1 MLPPSTLPDIPNAI
15 SSPESAFGPTP
26 CAGQDG
32 PIAALFGQALAPANL
47 SARQA
52 REMGLLTS
60 GIYGRRGS
68 ISLASANLASS
79 LVNRLSAEYPKA
91 GSTLFTMTWRHAVT
105 PSRRSVSRLVASGRN
120 TAATGFG
127 SWPTPTKTQ
136 AGGQSGT
143 VLREEAAVVRG
154 EVSEDNRLGFGSPL
168 LLCGNDGL
176 FRQVPE
182 SCFPLL
188 VNGSSAVLAQ
198 NGAYGNAI
206 NAEAAEAIIRAYME
220 CRP

>member
-1 MLPPSTLPDIPNAI
+1 MLNPATLPDTPNAI
-15 SSPESAFGPTP
+15 FSPESAFGPTP
-26 CAGQDG
+26 CVVPDG
-32 PIAALFGQALAPANL
+32 PTAALFGQALAPANL

-91 GSTLFTMTWRHAVT
+91 GSTLFTMTWKRAVT

-127 SWPTPTKTQ
+127 SWPTPTKTR
-136 AGGQSGT
+136 AGGSPEQFLERKRRSFGAKSPKIT
-143 VLREEAAVVRG
+143 DLALAVRYFYAEMMG
-154 EVSEDNRLGFGSPL
+154 YSAKSLNPAFPCWLM
-168 LLCGNDGL
+168 GL
-176 FRQVPE
+176 PPSWHKTAPMETRSTRRQQKP
-182 SCFPLL
+182 
-188 VNGSSAVLAQ
+188 
-198 NGAYGNAI
+198 
-206 NAEAAEAIIRAYME
+206 
-220 CRP
+220 

>member
-1 MLPPSTLPDIPNAI
+1 MLDQATLPDSRNAI
-15 SSPESAFGPTP
+15 SSPASGFGLTR
-26 CAGQDG
+26 CDVQDG
-32 PIAALFGQALAPANL
+32 ATAALFGRALAPANL

-52 REMGLLTS
+52 RGMGLLTS
-60 GIYGRRGS
+60 GIYGRRGFT
-68 ISLASANLASS
+68 SLRSANLASS
-79 LVNRLSAEYPKA
+79 LGSKLSAQFPKA
-91 GSTLFTMTWRHAVT
+91 GSTLFTMTWKHAAT
-105 PSRRSVSRLVASGRN
+105 PSGRSVFRLVASGRN

-143 VLREEAAVVRG
+143 VHGTETAVVRG
-154 EVSEDNRLGFGSPL
+154 EESESDRLGFGSTL

-176 FRQVPE
+176 FRKVPE

-188 VNGSSAVLAQ
+188 VDGSSNVLAQ

-206 NAEAAEAIIRAYME
+206 NAEAAEAVIRAYME

>member
-1 MLPPSTLPDIPNAI
+1 MLNPATLPDTPNVTF
-15 SSPESAFGPTP
+15 SPESVFGPTP
-26 CAGQDG
+26 CDVQAG
-32 PIAALFGQALAPANL
+32 PIAALFGLALAPANL

-79 LVNRLSAEYPKA
+79 LVNRLSAEYPKG
-91 GSTLFTMTWRHAVT
+91 GSTLFTMTWKHAVT

-136 AGGQSGT
+136 AGGSPEQFLERKRRSFGAKSPKITDLALAVRYFYAEMMGYSAKSLNPAFPCWLMGLPPSWHKTAPMVTRSTRKPPKQS
-143 VLREEAAVVRG
+143 
-154 EVSEDNRLGFGSPL
+154 
-168 LLCGNDGL
+168 
-176 FRQVPE
+176 
-182 SCFPLL
+182 
-188 VNGSSAVLAQ
+188 
-198 NGAYGNAI
+198 
-206 NAEAAEAIIRAYME
+206 
-220 CRP
+220 

>member
-1 MLPPSTLPDIPNAI
+1 MSNPATLPDTPNATFLQ
-15 SSPESAFGPTP
+15 ESAFGPTP
-26 CAGQDG
+26 CDVPDG

-79 LVNRLSAEYPKA
+79 LANKLSAEYPKA
-91 GSTLFTMTWRHAVT
+91 GSTLFKMTWKHAAT
-105 PSRRSVSRLVASGRN
+105 PSGRSVFRLVASGRN

-136 AGGQSGT
+136 AGGSPEQFLERKRRSFGAKSPKIT
-143 VLREEAAVVRG
+143 DLALAVRYFYAEMMG
-154 EVSEDNRLGFGSPL
+154 YSAKSLNPAFPCWLMGLPL
-168 LLCGNDGL
+168 YWHKTAPTET
-176 FRQVPE
+176 R
-182 SCFPLL
+182 SM
-188 VNGSSAVLAQ
+188 
-198 NGAYGNAI
+198 
-206 NAEAAEAIIRAYME
+206 R
-220 CRP
+220 RPPK